1 MPEHASNATDAGANI
16 VRRWSGR
23 VPIVIGAI
31 GHRNIRPADG
41 KLAAALRNE
50 CRKLKKQ
57 YGASPFIVLSAL
69 AEGAD
74 RLIARIAMEELQADL
89 IAVLPTPAADY
100 ERDFQTEDSKREFR
114 DFLNSAACVKT
125 AAVPEG
131 DAWKA
136 DGEPRNEQ
144 YARAGSIIVEHAQVL
159 FAIWD
164 AKPVRGTGG
173 TADQVRWFERGYAP
187 NRYSLYKDA
196 LSPLSPLEPG
206 LCIVID
212 PATAQVSL
220 GETRQP
226 QAGKSDMRQ
235 ILKRTD
241 RYNQDAARNRDANV
255 PSTSIVEDVR
265 EPAPAAKQAQEAAK
279 TLSIADGVYRAANY
293 TSMNFANKVRGSDAV
308 VYALAL
314 FAVAAFNLVSNT
326 PLASWVYLGVTL
338 AMLILTIRIRLFSV
352 DNRFLEYRCLAEA
365 MRTLFFWRSAGIA
378 RPVWLAYLSRQAG
391 VVHWIRHAVRTVEFC
406 QDCRLSQ
413 LKAGG
418 LAVLPGVPFV
428 KTAWVEDQGKWF
440 LKKELQHAQSVRIW
454 KWIERGAIITSF
466 IVATALALLAL
477 GDLWNS
483 YVVASK
489 NYGDPWQVGLGFF
502 AAGGLAARG
511 YLSRRAHLELT
522 KQYASQRQ
530 IFETASRM
538 LDDPKSDWKP
548 EEILEKLG
556 DEALQEQSEWVW
568 LRHTKPFEVP
578 TP

>member
-1 MPEHASNATDAGANI
+1 MH
-16 VRRWSGR
+16 
-23 VPIVIGAI
+23 
-31 GHRNIRPADG
+31 
-41 KLAAALRNE
+41 
-50 CRKLKKQ
+50 
-57 YGASPFIVLSAL
+57 
-69 AEGAD
+69 
-74 RLIARIAMEELQADL
+74 
-89 IAVLPTPAADY
+89 
-100 ERDFQTEDSKREFR
+100 
-114 DFLNSAACVKT
+114 FLNSAVCMKI

-131 DAWKA
+131 DAWKI

-164 AKPVRGTGG
+164 GQKVRGTGG

-206 LCIVID
+206 LRIVID
-212 PATAQVSL
+212 PATAQVTL

-241 RYNQDAARNRDANV
+241 RYNQDAARNGTRSRQ
-255 PSTSIVEDVR
+255 STSIVEDVR
-265 EPAPAAKQAQEAAK
+265 EPAPAVKQAQEAVK

-293 TSMNFANKVRGSDAV
+293 TSMSFANKVRASDAI
-308 VYALAL
+308 VYSLAL
-314 FAVAAFNLVSNT
+314 IAVAAFNLVSNNR
-326 PLASWVYLGVTL
+326 LAPWLYLGVTL
-338 AMLILTIRIRLFSV
+338 VMLILTGRIRLFSV

-365 MRTLFFWRSAGIA
+365 MRTLFFWRCAGIA

-391 VVHWIRHAVRTVEFC
+391 AVHWIRHAVRTVEFC
-406 QDCRLSQ
+406 QDCRLLQ
-413 LKAGG
+413 LKADG
-418 LAVLPGVPFV
+418 LAGLPGVPFV
-428 KTAWVEDQGKWF
+428 KTAWVEAQGKWF
-440 LKKELQHAQSVRIW
+440 LKKELEHARSVKIW
-454 KWIERGAIITSF
+454 KWIERGAIIASF
-466 IVATALALLAL
+466 IVAIALALLTVLPGGGAHWWDSYVEPKGY
-477 GDLWNS
+477 GDLW
-483 YVVASK
+483 
-489 NYGDPWQVGLGFF
+489 QIGLGLFV
-502 AAGGLAARG
+502 AGGLAARG
-511 YLSRRAHLELT
+511 FLSRRAHLELA

-530 IFETASRM
+530 IFETANRM

-548 EEILEKLG
+548 EEILERLG

>member
-1 MPEHASNATDAGANI
+1 MPEHASNATDAEANI
-16 VRRWSGR
+16 VPRWGGR

-31 GHRNIRPADG
+31 GHRDIRPADG
-41 KLAAALRNE
+41 KLAAAIRNE

-89 IAVLPTPAADY
+89 IAVLPMPAADY

-114 DFLNSAACVKT
+114 EFLKSAACMRL
-125 AAVPEG
+125 ALAEG
-131 DAWKA
+131 EAWKA

-144 YARAGSIIVEHAQVL
+144 YARAGSIIAEHAQIL
-159 FAIWD
+159 FAIWNGKE
-164 AKPVRGTGG
+164 ARGTGG

-187 NRYSLYKDA
+187 NRYSLYKGA

-206 LCIVID
+206 LRIVID

-226 QAGKSDMRQ
+226 QAGMSDMRQ

-241 RYNQDAARNRDANV
+241 RYNQDAALNRDANV

-265 EPAPAAKQAQEAAK
+265 GPAPLAGQAQEAAK
-279 TLSIADGVYRAANY
+279 TLSIADGVYRAANH
-293 TSMNFANKVRGSDAV
+293 TSMNFANKVRASDAIV
-308 VYALAL
+308 FSLAL
-314 FAVAAFNLVSNT
+314 IAVAAFNLVSNNW
-326 PLASWVYLGVTL
+326 LAPWLYLGVTL

-365 MRTLFFWRSAGIA
+365 LRTLFFWRSAGIA

-391 VVHWIRHAVRTVEFC
+391 VVHWIRHAVRTVEFY
-406 QDCRLSQ
+406 QDCRLLQ
-413 LKAGG
+413 MKADG
-418 LAVLPGVPFV
+418 LGVLPGVPFV
-428 KTAWVEDQGKWF
+428 KTAWVEGQGKWF
-440 LKKELQHAQSVRIW
+440 LRKELEHAQSVRIW
-454 KWIERGAIITSF
+454 KRIERGAIIASF
-466 IVATALALLAL
+466 IVAIALALLTL
-477 GDLWNS
+477 GEAWWNS
-483 YVVASK
+483 YVEPK
-489 NYGDPWQVGLGFF
+489 NYGNLWQLGLGLL

-511 YLSRRAHLELT
+511 FLSRRAHLELT

-530 IFETASRM
+530 IFETANRM
-538 LDDPKSDWKP
+538 LGDPKSDWKP

>member
-1 MPEHASNATDAGANI
+1 M
-16 VRRWSGR
+16 
-23 VPIVIGAI
+23 
-31 GHRNIRPADG
+31 
-41 KLAAALRNE
+41 
-50 CRKLKKQ
+50 
-57 YGASPFIVLSAL
+57 
-69 AEGAD
+69 
-74 RLIARIAMEELQADL
+74 
-89 IAVLPTPAADY
+89 PAADY
-100 ERDFQTEDSKREFR
+100 ERDFQTEDSKSEFR
-114 DFLNSAACVKT
+114 AYLKLAACMRV
-125 AAVPEG
+125 APAEG
-131 DAWKA
+131 DAWKI

-164 AKPVRGTGG
+164 GQPVRGTGG

-187 NRYSLYKDA
+187 NRYSLYKGA

-206 LCIVID
+206 LRILVD

-255 PSTSIVEDVR
+255 PTTSIVEGVR
-265 EPAPAAKQAQEAAK
+265 EPAQAVKQAQEAVK
-279 TLSIADGVYRAANY
+279 TLGIADGVYRAANH
-293 TSMNFANKVRGSDAV
+293 TSMSFAGKVRASDAI
-308 VYALAL
+308 VYSLAL
-314 FAVAAFNLVSNT
+314 IAVAAFNLVSANRIA
-326 PLASWVYLGVTL
+326 PWVYLGVTL
-338 AMLILTIRIRLFSV
+338 VMLILTGRIRLFSV

-365 MRTLFFWRSAGIA
+365 LRTLFFWRGAGIA
-378 RPVWLAYLSRQAG
+378 RPVWVAYLSRQAG

-406 QDCRLSQ
+406 QDCRLLQ
-413 LKAGG
+413 LKADG

-428 KTAWVEDQGKWF
+428 KTAWVKGQSEWF
-440 LKKELQHAQSVRIW
+440 LAKERKHIGSVRTW
-454 KWIERGAIITSF
+454 KRIERTAIAASF
-466 IVATALALLAL
+466 IMATLLALLTVL
-477 GDLWNS
+477 PGGGTHWWDSYVEPKGYGDLW
-483 YVVASK
+483 
-489 NYGDPWQVGLGFF
+489 QLGLGLFV
-502 AAGGLAARG
+502 AGGLAARG
-511 YLSRRAHLELT
+511 FLSRRAHLELT

-530 IFETASRM
+530 IFETANRM